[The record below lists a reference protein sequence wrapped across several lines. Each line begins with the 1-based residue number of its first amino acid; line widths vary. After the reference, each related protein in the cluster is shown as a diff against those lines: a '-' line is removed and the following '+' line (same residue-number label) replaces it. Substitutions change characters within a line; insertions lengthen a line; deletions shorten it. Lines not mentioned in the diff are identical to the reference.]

1 VSARLELL
9 SLPIRRPVA
18 TSMLFLA
25 IVLLGVI
32 GWQRI
37 PVELM
42 PPVSGDLLWV
52 SFVRPG
58 SDPEVVEREILM
70 PLEARVSEL
79 PGVEET
85 WGEVRGFTGSFQ
97 VRFEPGTDLKVRE
110 LELQQIAAEI
120 VHGQPRDATISV
132 SAQDLSAISQFV
144 MTLDLIGGTNRNAL
158 RDLAEEE
165 IEPRL
170 AAVTGVNRVMIGGG
184 APREVTVHLDSDR
197 CAANGVTP
205 SQVVG
210 AIGRAVRRLSFL
222 GGAEDEAGR
231 TAIMLDGR
239 PRGIVS
245 LGETRITPQLPVLLR
260 HVAEVE
266 HGTARQDML
275 FRVNGQQSV
284 GLFIFQEEDAN
295 LVRLGRALRQRIDEL
310 REELAPYGIDLIITI
325 DAAEIVD
332 EQLDRLKKLG
342 LSGFLIALAVLF
354 LFLRELRAVAVVAVA
369 VPVSLLAAL
378 ALLFVFGY
386 SLNLMT
392 LFGLAL
398 GVGMLVDNS
407 IVVYEAVQQRLERGI
422 KADDAAVGG
431 IRRTVRAIFAASATT
446 AVVFLPVAFTTEDSM
461 TRGLLVTLAVA
472 ILLPLAASL
481 LVAVGLVPLL
491 AQRLAAPAAISRLAM
506 KKRWREALAGLV
518 KPERSRELFSGVLKV
533 ALRSPAGWLSG
544 VAAAVLFTV
553 VVALPGIMVGTAT
566 QEAAEADEV
575 RLAVEVDTGGSL
587 EATAERFAYLEQKA
601 LELNGVLRVQSM
613 IQEEGGSIT
622 VRLVDEDER
631 PEDIS
636 VARVRNVVRRAA
648 EELKGITILT
658 TGADGSGG
666 GGSDSRS
673 SGGSLLGQGPAEVAL
688 SGPDARQLLAL
699 AEEIKSGLQEI
710 DEVASVTTSV
720 SSSLD
725 EIRVKP
731 REMMLSGYGLTPDQ
745 VLPALSMV
753 RREGVQMQTGF
764 TLANGREIPLTVR
777 TLERG
782 GARIGD
788 ELAKLRLATPAG
800 VLPLSA
806 VASVSKMPPPPVIQ
820 HHNGRREM
828 SVFYT
833 LESTAPQ
840 SGSARLQLDERIRSA
855 VRDVHRPVGY
865 TVEALGEDEAVDWFK
880 KILIP
885 VVLLLLAV
893 LAITFESL
901 TLPVLILI
909 ALPLTVLGAT
919 WALVFAGMGANIMA
933 LVGTVT
939 LLGLTVN
946 PAILLVDRMQQR
958 VLGSS
963 WTPGAAALA
972 AVRERTRPVLMT
984 TCTTIAGL
992 WPLALSTGRE
1002 NELWPPFATVVMGG
1016 LGTSTLLTLLVIP
1029 VGFVLL
1035 SRLDRVFGRLGPWIV
1050 IGWAAATTAVMAP
1063 LIVLDQITT
1072 MRWQLTTTLLVGGL
1086 FLGAAVLLFRRR
1098 ELPEPAA
1105 GEGAPP
1111 VVEVRYLRKVYGRPG
1126 PIGRAWRMGTDF
1138 ARRVVARGGE
1148 PLAPRE
1154 SWEKAQSLAVVL
1166 LGAGYLAL
1174 NLQTMWWRLVFSLI
1188 AAALAGRV
1196 LIEVRRARG
1205 RRDALGRVEPGGVE
1219 NLLAMLAPWI
1229 VLVYLGLRYNLIP
1242 YWAEESIRFP
1252 TIALVLVAAI
1262 LLILQLG
1269 RRTAKQLAEGNIK
1282 DRLTEGFLRRS
1293 RTIWRRL
1300 SRRLFGLDLPR
1311 EQIEGLATIH
1321 FRAERGMVGIL
1332 GPNGAGKT
1340 TLLRLL
1346 AGILEP
1352 SLGTITYGG
1361 VKIGLIRR
1369 YLARWVGYL
1378 PQDFGLPKDMTARE
1392 YLDYYALLYRIGSDE
1407 VRRKRV
1413 QDLLDEVGL
1422 GERADDKIGG
1432 YSGGMRQR
1440 VAVARTLLRLP
1451 PVIIVDEPTV
1461 GLDPRE
1467 RIRFRNLLARLAEGR
1482 VVLFSTHVVEDVAVA
1497 CERVIVLARGA
1508 VVFDGEPARL
1518 ATAATGNVWEA
1529 KITPE
1534 QESELSEGSLVVD
1547 HVPEADGRSR
1557 LRIIC
1562 HGSPHHQARAIEPSL
1577 EDGYLVLVG
1586 KRDEEEAA

>member
-1 VSARLELL
+1 
-9 SLPIRRPVA
+9 
-18 TSMLFLA
+18 MLFLA

-42 PPVSGDLLWV
+42 PPISGDLLWV
-52 SFVRPG
+52 QFVRPG

-70 PLEARVSEL
+70 PLEARASEL

-85 WGEVRGFTGSFQ
+85 WGEVRGFSGSFQ
-97 VRFEPGTDLKVRE
+97 VRFESGTDLKVRE

-120 VHGQPRDATISV
+120 VHGQPRDAVISV
-132 SAQDLSAISQFV
+132 SAQDLSAISKFV
-144 MTLDLIGGTNRNAL
+144 MTLDVIGGANRNAL

-170 AAVTGVNRVMIGGG
+170 AAVAGVNRVMIGGG
-184 APREVTVHLDSDR
+184 ASREVTVHLDSDR

-205 SQVVG
+205 SQVVA

-239 PRGIVS
+239 PRGVVS
-245 LGETRITPQLPVLLR
+245 LGETRITPQRPVLLR

-275 FRVNGQQSV
+275 FRVNSQPSV
-284 GLFIFQEEDAN
+284 GLIIFQEEDAN
-295 LVRLGRALRQRIDEL
+295 LVRLGRSLRQRIDEL
-310 REELAPYGIDLIITI
+310 REELAPYGIELIITI

-332 EQLDRLKKLG
+332 KQLDRLKKLG

-446 AVVFLPVAFTTEDSM
+446 AIVFLPVAFTTDDSM

-506 KKRWREALAGLV
+506 KQRWREALAGLV

-533 ALRSPAGWLSG
+533 ALRSPAGWLAG
-544 VAAAVLFTV
+544 VTAAVLFTV
-553 VVALPGIMVGTAT
+553 VVALPTVMVGTAT
-566 QEAAEADEV
+566 KEAAEADEI
-575 RLAVEVDTGGSL
+575 RLAVEVDAGGSL
-587 EATAERFAYLEQKA
+587 EATAERFAYLEQAA
-601 LELNGVLRVQSM
+601 LKLDGVLRVQSM
-613 IQEEGGSIT
+613 IQEDGGSIT

-666 GGSDSRS
+666 KGSSDSRS
-673 SGGSLLGQGPAEVAL
+673 SGSSLLGQGPAEIAL

-699 AEEIKSGLQEI
+699 AEEIKNGLQEI
-710 DEVASVTTSV
+710 DEVASVQTSV

-731 REMMLSGYGLTPDQ
+731 KGMILSGFGLTPDQ

-777 TLERG
+777 TIERG
-782 GARIGD
+782 GARVG
-788 ELAKLRLATPAG
+788 EQLESLRLATPAG
-800 VLPLSA
+800 VLPLAA
-806 VASVSKMPPPPVIQ
+806 VASVSKMPPPPIIQ

-840 SGSARLQLDERIRSA
+840 AGTARLQLDERIRSA
-855 VRDVHRPVGY
+855 VREVHRPVGY
-865 TVEALGEDEAVDWFK
+865 TVEALGEDEAVNWFK

-992 WPLALSTGRE
+992 WPLALATGRQ
-1002 NELWPPFATVVMGG
+1002 NEIWPPFATVVMGG

-1035 SRLDRVFGRLGPWIV
+1035 SRLDQVFGRLGPWIV

-1063 LIVLDQITT
+1063 LIVLDQINT

-1105 GEGAPP
+1105 KEGEPP
-1111 VVEVRYLRKVYGRPG
+1111 VVEVRFLRKVYGRPG
-1126 PIGRAWRMGTDF
+1126 PIGRAWRLGTDF

-1154 SWEKAQSLAVVL
+1154 AWEKAQSLAVVL
-1166 LGAGYLAL
+1166 IGAVYLAL
-1174 NLQTMWWRLVFSLI
+1174 NLKTMWWRLVFSFI
-1188 AAALAGRV
+1188 AANLAGRV

-1205 RRDALGRVEPGGVE
+1205 RRDALGRVEPGGPE

-1229 VLVYLGLRYNLIP
+1229 VFVYLGIRYYLIP
-1242 YWAEESIRFP
+1242 RVAEESIRLAP
-1252 TIALVLVAAI
+1252 VALVLVAVI
-1262 LLILQLG
+1262 LLLVQLG
-1269 RRTAKQLAEGNIK
+1269 RRTAKQLAEGVIK
-1282 DRLTEGFLRRS
+1282 DRLSEGFLRRS

-1300 SRRLFGLDLPR
+1300 SRRIFGLDLPR
-1311 EQIEGLATIH
+1311 EQIEGLATVH
-1321 FRAERGMVGIL
+1321 FRAERGMVGFL

-1352 SLGTITYGG
+1352 SLGTIHYGG

-1378 PQDFGLPKDMTARE
+1378 PQDFGLPRDMTARE

-1407 VRRKRV
+1407 VRRQRV
-1413 QDLLDEVGL
+1413 QGLLDEVGL

-1497 CERVIVLARGA
+1497 CERVIVLARGE

-1518 ATAATGNVWEA
+1518 ATAAEGSVWEVKVTA
-1529 KITPE
+1529 E
-1534 QESELSEGSLVVD
+1534 QERELSAGALVVD

-1562 HGSPHHQARAIEPSL
+1562 QGSPHAEARPIEPSL
-1577 EDGYLVLVG
+1577 EDGYLLLVG
-1586 KRDEEEAA
+1586 ERGEEVAA